1 MACDTPRN
9 IYLDLGVNWCN
20 TLQLY
25 RDIPEART
33 SSAPWEVWGFEAAP
47 LIMPF
52 AEKCAHSLSSGL
64 PIPTPPIPPAGST
77 KDLWRYA
84 KSCDCERYK
93 KAPKRDLGAMRNC
106 MVGRLRGALDALRPD
121 PTLTSNASLVAA
133 RLALAQQCPP
143 AGQTSR
149 TTLVPAAAS
158 AAAGELSLSASPENV
173 LYGGGGRGRG
183 ARVKVQSVDAVG
195 WMRRSFAERDL
206 LILKMD
212 IEGAERGLLPRL
224 VDTGAIKLVD
234 VLLWEC
240 HLDSSWCRKWTTKAK
255 AANPSLKVYV
265 EPYPWAKRV
274 PDFVA
279 NRGAW
284 CQT

>member
-1 MACDTPRN
+1 MRRQPVAKPGVRDRQPEPQDSRVRRSECPENTQRCDVCAHRA

-25 RDIPEART
+25 RDIPEARAQ
-33 SSAPWEVWGFEAAP
+33 SAAPWEVWGFEAAP

-52 AEKCAHSLSSGL
+52 AEKCAHALSSGL

-133 RLALAQQCPP
+133 RLALARSAANRAPRSCRRPRRPPP
-143 AGQTSR
+143 ASSRCRRRPRTSVR
-149 TTLVPAAAS
+149 RRRARQGR
-158 AAAGELSLSASPENV
+158 AG
-173 LYGGGGRGRG
+173 YGEGRRRGR
-183 ARVKVQSVDAVG
+183 VDAPLV
-195 WMRRSFAERDL
+195 RRA
-206 LILKMD
+206 
-212 IEGAERGLLPRL
+212 RL
-224 VDTGAIKLVD
+224 VDSEDG
-234 VLLWEC
+234 
-240 HLDSSWCRKWTTKAK
+240 H
-255 AANPSLKVYV
+255 
-265 EPYPWAKRV
+265 
-274 PDFVA
+274 
-279 NRGAW
+279 
-284 CQT
+284 

>member
-1 MACDTPRN
+1 
-9 IYLDLGVNWCN
+9 
-20 TLQLY
+20 
-25 RDIPEART
+25 
-33 SSAPWEVWGFEAAP
+33 
-47 LIMPF
+47 
-52 AEKCAHSLSSGL
+52 
-64 PIPTPPIPPAGST
+64 
-77 KDLWRYA
+77 
-84 KSCDCERYK
+84 
-93 KAPKRDLGAMRNC
+93 MRNC

-133 RLALAQQCPP
+133 RLALAQQSCRRQI
-143 AGQTSR
+143 AHDA
-149 TTLVPAAAS
+149 VPAAS
-158 AAAGELSLSASPENV
+158 AAAGELSPSASPENV

-183 ARVKVQSVDAVG
+183 ARSKSGRRRGRLDA
-195 WMRRSFAERDL
+195 RSFAERDL

>member
-1 MACDTPRN
+1 MACDAPRN

-25 RDIPEART
+25 RDIPEAHAT
-33 SSAPWEVWGFEAAP
+33 SAAPWEVWGFEAAP

-52 AEKCAHSLSSGL
+52 AEKCAHALSSGL

-133 RLALAQQCPP
+133 RLALAQQCG
-143 AGQTSR
+143 GQSR

-158 AAAGELSLSASPENV
+158 SAAGELAVGVARERPV
-173 LYGGGGRGRG
+173 RRRWRGRG
-183 ARVKVQSVDAVG
+183 ARVKVQAVDAVG

-284 CQT
+284 CQS

>member
-1 MACDTPRN
+1 M
-9 IYLDLGVNWCN
+9 YLCVAVGSKLG
-20 TLQLY
+20 
-25 RDIPEART
+25 R
-33 SSAPWEVWGFEAAP
+33 
-47 LIMPF
+47 
-52 AEKCAHSLSSGL
+52 
-64 PIPTPPIPPAGST
+64 AGSRCLT
-77 KDLWRYA
+77 QDIVDLH
-84 KSCDCERYK
+84 C
-93 KAPKRDLGAMRNC
+93 
-106 MVGRLRGALDALRPD
+106 
-121 PTLTSNASLVAA
+121 
-133 RLALAQQCPP
+133 
-143 AGQTSR
+143 
-149 TTLVPAAAS
+149 
-158 AAAGELSLSASPENV
+158 
-173 LYGGGGRGRG
+173 
-183 ARVKVQSVDAVG
+183 VKVKAVDVVS
-195 WMRRSFAERDL
+195 WMRHFAERDL

>member
-1 MACDTPRN
+1 MTCDAPRN

-25 RDIPEART
+25 RDIPEARAQ
-33 SSAPWEVWGFEAAP
+33 SAAPWEVWGFEAAP

-52 AEKCAHSLSSGL
+52 AEKCAHALTSGL

-133 RLALAQQCPP
+133 RLALARQCT
-143 AGQTSR
+143 AQSR

-158 AAAGELSLSASPENV
+158 SAAGELSLSASPENV

-183 ARVKVQSVDAVG
+183 ARVKVQAVDTVG

-274 PDFVA
+274 PDFVP

-284 CQT
+284 CQSR